1 MTILKKRG
9 GFWDMSLADRRKE
22 NGKSRT
28 RPNRKPS
35 QKPTQD
41 RKESK
46 TNRSDQSTHKSN
58 SSISK
63 EKRFSRFSKFTK
75 EERYILYES
84 LIKLAQMRRKLWQ
97 NSRSKDVRD
106 KVLTL
111 LNLSSEM
118 EKM

>member
-1 MTILKKRG
+1 MRMDFRIL
-9 GFWDMSLADRRKE
+9 DVMSLADLMDDDTK
-22 NGKSRT
+22 RT
-28 RPNRKPS
+28 RPNGNPP

-41 RKESK
+41 RKKSK
-46 TNRSDQSTHKSN
+46 TQKSDRKNAKSAIC
-58 SSISK
+58 ISK
-63 EKRFSRFSKFTK
+63 EKRFQNFSK
-75 EERYILYES
+75 EERYILYEG

>member
-9 GFWDMSLADRRKE
+9 GYLDMSLADRRKE

-46 TNRSDQSTHKSN
+46 TNRSDRKNDQSN

-63 EKRFSRFSKFTK
+63 EKRFQNFSK
-75 EERYILYES
+75 EERYILYEG
-84 LIKLAQMRRKLWQ
+84 LIKLAQMRKKLWQ

-111 LNLSSEM
+111 LNLSNEM